1 MFIEKDFFQIDWRV
15 CTSPGPHTWS
25 PGTGPA
31 LPSSPSPVTL
41 RRLARPTCTAASF
54 LSCTRSHPMMCGQR
68 MLTCEWTSPWKWVG
82 VCGQVLVQ
90 LLSSL
95 WLYTRHLLLTTYW
108 ILLSQNVSGFISRQG
123 PRLLQGGGRCH
134 HLDRLASRL
143 RLHQHHA
150 RGSGGLNSR
159 NGCLLSPSSLYIVF
173 HRSPLH
179 SPLKLTVL
187 TQTYVSS
194 LNNNADQWQVWHS
207 SYRAALGWSG
217 GLFFFLSLFP
227 SQFPQLHQFCR
238 AFNLV
243 PSRAGC
249 IYPLELWIN
258 NYNQTTLRVNSP

>member
-1 MFIEKDFFQIDWRV
+1 M
-15 CTSPGPHTWS
+15 SPGPLTWS

-41 RRLARPTCTAASF
+41 RRLARPTCTVASF

-90 LLSSL
+90 LLSSS
-95 WLYTRHLLLTTYW
+95 WLYTRHPFEYCFPKTFLVSFPGKVRGFFKEGDVVIILTGW
-108 ILLSQNVSGFISRQG
+108 R
-123 PRLLQGGGRCH
+123 P
-134 HLDRLASRL
+134 
-143 RLHQHHA
+143 
-150 RGSGGLNSR
+150 GSGYTNTMRVVLVAWTAERAAYS
-159 NGCLLSPSSLYIVF
+159 LHLHYTLSFIG
-173 HRSPLH
+173 LH
-179 SPLKLTVL
+179 STVPWSSQFL
-187 TQTYVSS
+187 PRPTVSS

-249 IYPLELWIN
+249 IYPLKLWIN
-258 NYNQTTLRVNSP
+258 NCNQTSLRVNSP